1 MKDFAGYLAMVSG
14 IIAAVMVSANFG
26 RKVTGYGFAVFAAS
40 SLVWVAFGVMKGEL
54 PLIVQNGVL
63 FVINLL
69 GIYRWLIM
77 KERGPQAPGAGE

>member
-40 SLVWVAFGVMKGEL
+40 SLIWVAFGVMKGEL

-77 KERGPQAPGAGE
+77 KARGAQAPGTGE